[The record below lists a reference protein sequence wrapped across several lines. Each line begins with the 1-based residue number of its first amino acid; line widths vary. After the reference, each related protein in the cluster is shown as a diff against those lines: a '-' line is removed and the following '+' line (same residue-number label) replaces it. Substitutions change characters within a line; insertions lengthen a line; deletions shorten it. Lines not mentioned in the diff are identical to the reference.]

1 MRVCVFYLWLIPQL
15 LNPDRPGRLTRES
28 ANPVAG
34 PVRVR
39 RKTGKCKKPARPGRP
54 GGSTHDPDNPC
65 KPGRDPAFVM
75 HKLPFAK
82 SKLNP

>member
-39 RKTGKCKKPARPGRP
+39 RKTGKCKKPARPG
-54 GGSTHDPDNPC
+54 GLTHDPRDPG
-65 KPGRDPAFVM
+65 KPGRDPVFVM
-75 HKLPFAK
+75 HKLSFVK
-82 SKLNP
+82 SKLDP